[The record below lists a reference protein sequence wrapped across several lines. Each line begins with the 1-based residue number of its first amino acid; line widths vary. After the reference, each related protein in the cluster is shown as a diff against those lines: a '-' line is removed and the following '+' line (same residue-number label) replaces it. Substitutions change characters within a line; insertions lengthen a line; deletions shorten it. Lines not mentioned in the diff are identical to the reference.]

1 MQEVTLVRKETL
13 TGCSVEKSV
22 ERGKRKKLTFE
33 RKHEWKW
40 EEIQVSERPGISGL
54 LLFSSKDQR
63 FQRNKKLHNAFKSK
77 KMSENTEFTISE
89 W

>member
-1 MQEVTLVRKETL
+1 MLCRKAWKEAK
-13 TGCSVEKSV
+13 E
-22 ERGKRKKLTFE
+22 KKLTFE
-33 RKHEWKW
+33 RKHQWKW

-77 KMSENTEFTISE
+77 KCLKILSLLY
-89 W
+89 

>member
-40 EEIQVSERPGISGL
+40 EEIQVSERPGFQGYYC
-54 LLFSSKDQR
+54 FQAKTKDFR
-63 FQRNKKLHNAFKSK
+63 EIRN
-77 KMSENTEFTISE
+77 FTMHLRAKNV
-89 W
+89 